1 MKVYRSTMERILDK
15 QEDDTVITNPK
26 ARLRTF
32 LRKMRYVLS
41 RWREKIKAVSN

>member
-1 MKVYRSTMERILDK
+1 MKVYRSTMEKILDE
-15 QEDDTVITNPK
+15 QENDTVITNPK

-41 RWREKIKAVSN
+41 RWREKIRRVFT

>member
-32 LRKMRYVLS
+32 LRKVRFVLS
-41 RWREKIKAVSN
+41 RWVQKMKSAFT

>member
-1 MKVYRSTMERILDK
+1 MKIYRSTMERILDK

-32 LRKMRYVLS
+32 LRKVRFVLS
-41 RWREKIKAVSN
+41 RWGERIRGVFN